1 MPPASPYAYILS
13 MDVDTGDVR
22 IDHSDRGILSA
33 DYAGRSACYLTFA
46 GFPVTTLHTAVSD
59 TATSIVVQNSTGM
72 KNGDILFVESEQM
85 RINGQVFGSTI
96 DVTRGVNG
104 TTAAAHVVGVTI
116 RGTVTQDMLHLVHL
130 WEVDNTI
137 PLRCRASIVGLK
149 RAGR

>member
-1 MPPASPYAYILS
+1 
-13 MDVDTGDVR
+13 MDTDTGDVR
-22 IDHSDRGILSA
+22 IDHTDRGILSA
-33 DYAGRSACYLTFA
+33 DYAGRAACYLTFA

-116 RGTVTQDMLHLVHL
+116 RGTVTQDYA
-130 WEVDNTI
+130 
-137 PLRCRASIVGLK
+137 ASWSTFGK
-149 RAGR
+149 WTTPFRYPMPCQHCGTQASR